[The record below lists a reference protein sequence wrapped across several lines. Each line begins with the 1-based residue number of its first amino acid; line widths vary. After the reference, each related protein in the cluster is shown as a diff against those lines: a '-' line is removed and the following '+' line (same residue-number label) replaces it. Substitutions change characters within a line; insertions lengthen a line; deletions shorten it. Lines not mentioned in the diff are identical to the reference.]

1 MRLPSGLRAVLAC
14 VALAI
19 SSVAHAQDRKACDL
33 FTRAEVESVL
43 GVALEE
49 PMSQAGG
56 ASCHFTNFAQNKPR
70 PPQRVDVSVNVQYAA
85 APNRAAVEQYLKFI
99 DEKTYDNPAEV
110 SGLGDAAV
118 SHGGP
123 NAPTLAVFRGG
134 TMVLTINGTATLEQL
149 KALALKA
156 LGEPGTTGF
165 AYGTPRAPLPRP
177 ALSSAAAKP
186 GSVEQLK
193 RELTA
198 KADAGSVRAQMALA
212 KLYEFGSVGAD
223 GNVKPD
229 YVGAAYWYQQASDGG
244 DYEATY
250 SLAVLYRDGSGVAAS
265 PATALELLRK
275 AALAGYVPAMVP
287 LSYAYAATRTG
298 VSDTRARYWAQEAAR
313 RDDPAGWALVGYLY
327 NKGYLGGS
335 RPYWYKMAMDAYLK
349 GAEGGDCVAMMNIG
363 GLYFNGDGAPQDR
376 AQAEKWFAKSEACKG
391 KDLDWLREKAAKYR
405 QKAATGHLPKVQD
418 PDQPSKSAGPKVA
431 ADGQKVF
438 GALMA
443 MIVLAAA
450 LDVAQGSTD
459 SSAIG
464 SGGTAGPG
472 SPGLGGSRGS
482 SPAPVR
488 HCRQVSVGSFS
499 TAHGRNAISPSG
511 ATTTVCD

>member
-1 MRLPSGLRAVLAC
+1 
-14 VALAI
+14 
-19 SSVAHAQDRKACDL
+19 
-33 FTRAEVESVL
+33 
-43 GVALEE
+43 
-49 PMSQAGG
+49 
-56 ASCHFTNFAQNKPR
+56 
-70 PPQRVDVSVNVQYAA
+70 
-85 APNRAAVEQYLKFI
+85 
-99 DEKTYDNPAEV
+99 
-110 SGLGDAAV
+110 
-118 SHGGP
+118 
-123 NAPTLAVFRGG
+123 
-134 TMVLTINGTATLEQL
+134 
-149 KALALKA
+149 
-156 LGEPGTTGF
+156 
-165 AYGTPRAPLPRP
+165 
-177 ALSSAAAKP
+177 
-186 GSVEQLK
+186 
-193 RELTA
+193 
-198 KADAGSVRAQMALA
+198 AQMALA

-298 VSDTRARYWAQEAAR
+298 VSDTRARYWAQEA
-313 RDDPAGWALVGYLY
+313 G
-327 NKGYLGGS
+327 
-335 RPYWYKMAMDAYLK
+335 
-349 GAEGGDCVAMMNIG
+349 
-363 GLYFNGDGAPQDR
+363 Q
-376 AQAEKWFAKSEACKG
+376 
-391 KDLDWLREKAAKYR
+391 KD
-405 QKAATGHLPKVQD
+405 ATGHLPKVQD

-488 HCRQVSVGSFS
+488 
-499 TAHGRNAISPSG
+499 
-511 ATTTVCD
+511 